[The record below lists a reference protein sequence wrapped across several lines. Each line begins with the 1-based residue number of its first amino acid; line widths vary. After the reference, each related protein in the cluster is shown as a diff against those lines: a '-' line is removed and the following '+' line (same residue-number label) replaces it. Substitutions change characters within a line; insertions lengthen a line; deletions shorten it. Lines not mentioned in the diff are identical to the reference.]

1 MSELSWIS
9 VSELLETLPQPLIL
23 CDPQGQ
29 ISHMN
34 ASARHILGL
43 GAEQALSTIRLHLSE
58 RDTFVS
64 TRQRR
69 HPHGLH
75 EFFMADVLIDGA
87 QRASISMTLVPLES
101 GGYRIQLMDSPHWPG
116 ATQDAMARLK
126 PLLSQLDVPCALF
139 DLRRALRA
147 ANPAMSKLLGVD
159 VEALYGQDLVS
170 LVASEMHDQQEGLR
184 LHIAQ
189 ILAGQQ
195 AEPPYMVLGASGQR
209 VHLRISALMSAEAP
223 THESP
228 EGFMLIALP
237 DLQES
242 RDMEAEQ
249 RHRLGQLASN
259 VAHELKNP
267 LTSIL
272 NYADFLLKKYREQLF
287 ERRDQERLERII
299 AGVER
304 MDRFIEELV
313 ELTREPSQRSFERL
327 ELGGLLKEAVA
338 LCEVQLSTRHVVV
351 ELELERAGVTHQ
363 GSRAQ
368 LVQVFVNLLTNAC
381 MAYPDLAPAP
391 DEAPRKVW
399 VRSHTQSR
407 EFIEI
412 EIEDHG
418 HGIAPEHLAHIFE
431 PFFTTRKAQGGSG
444 LGLVLV
450 RSMIE
455 HHGGKVSVFSAP
467 SHGTRF
473 IVTLPVCQDP

>member
-1 MSELSWIS
+1 MSEPSWIS
-9 VSELLETLPQPLIL
+9 VTELLESLPHPLIL
-23 CDPQGQ
+23 CDPQGAL
-29 ISHMN
+29 SHIN
-34 ASARHILGL
+34 AAARHMLGL
-43 GAEQALSTIRLHLSE
+43 EPDQPLETITLHLNE
-58 RDTFVS
+58 RDTFLS

-87 QRASISMTLVPLES
+87 QRASISMTLVPLDS
-101 GGYRIQLMDSPHWPG
+101 GGYRIQLVDSPHWPG
-116 ATQDAMARLK
+116 GAQDAMARLK
-126 PLLSQLDVPCALF
+126 PLLEQLDVPCALF

-147 ANPAMSKLLGVD
+147 ANPAMSKLLGLD
-159 VEALYGQDLVS
+159 VESLYGQDLVS
-170 LVASEMHDQQEGLR
+170 LVAADQQEPLR
-184 LHIAQ
+184 LHVAQ
-189 ILAGQQ
+189 VLAGQQ
-195 AEPPYMVLGASGQR
+195 AEPPLMLIGASGRR
-209 VHLRISALMSAEAP
+209 VHLRVSALNNAEA
-223 THESP
+223 TAHESP

-237 DLQES
+237 ELQDARDL
-242 RDMEAEQ
+242 EAEQ
-249 RHRLGQLASN
+249 MHRLGQLASN

-304 MDRFIEELV
+304 MDRFIAELV
-313 ELTREPSQRSFERL
+313 ELTREPNQRAFERL
-327 ELGGLLKEAVA
+327 ELEGLINEAIA
-338 LCEVQLSTRHVVV
+338 LCEVQLSMRHVSV
-351 ELELERAGVTHQ
+351 ELELEHGHAMHR

-381 MAYPDLAPAP
+381 MAYPELEPKE
-391 DEAPRKVW
+391 DEAARKIW
-399 VRSHTQSR
+399 VRTRQVSR
-407 EFIEI
+407 QMLEI

-418 HGIAPEHLAHIFE
+418 HGIASEHLSHIFE

-455 HHGGKVSVFSAP
+455 HHGGKVSVVSELA
-467 SHGTRF
+467 HGTRF
-473 IVTLPVCQDP
+473 TVSLPICQDP